1 MQERLGIHEGRFL
14 LTRAID
20 WREKEIL
27 RARERRPRYASR
39 WQKLI
44 SLILERLSTSSEELT
59 RGELKQRLIERVER
73 KKEALEAK
81 KQAEDD
87 LKTAGLLW
95 RHHGRDAWR
104 RHRAA
109 GGEALIERR

>member
-1 MQERLGIHEGRFL
+1 M
-14 LTRAID
+14 A
-20 WREKEIL
+20 
-27 RARERRPRYASR
+27 
-39 WQKLI
+39 KLI

-87 LKTAGLLW
+87 LKTAGLF
-95 RHHGRDAWR
+95 
-104 RHRAA
+104 
-109 GGEALIERR
+109 GGITDVMLGGVTGQQAEKR